1 MTKRQSGLSALTRH
15 LLRVFT
21 DVDMVDSI
29 VEDMED
35 RYAGNVERKGCW
47 HARSVWIGKL
57 AIVFTSFAIKSFS
70 WRTIMLKNYLKLTIR
85 TIRRNKIYS
94 FLNITGLA
102 IGLAIF
108 IIIALYGQYEWSF
121 DKHHGHSDRIYRI
134 LHQSMDERIKREPS
148 AYTPAPLA
156 PAIVDI
162 FPEVESA
169 ARITCRFNIPVVF
182 GDNRFF
188 EEIVYFAENEAFE
201 IFSIPFLTG
210 DPKRAL
216 SQPSTIVL
224 SERMAQKYF
233 GGDDPVGKTL
243 MLKGSLS
250 YTVTGII
257 ENMPENSHLSM
268 DFIMPF
274 VEFFRFLNLDPQS
287 WATSNYYSYIL
298 LREGILAEE
307 FERKLNDNIYRGIEI
322 EERRKKTFYLQP
334 LSSIHLQ
341 TDVIHEI
348 RDQIDDK
355 KDSKYLLL
363 FSTSA
368 LLMLILACINYM
380 NLATA
385 RSVQRSKEVGMRKV
399 VGASRGQL
407 ARQFL
412 GESLF
417 FSFLALVAA
426 VIIVFF
432 TLPVFNNFIQRP
444 LRFDLAENHALI
456 LVLVSVVV
464 FVGLVSGSY
473 PALLISSF
481 KPGPILK
488 GNVEKSSKAVAMR
501 NLLVVVQFA
510 VTIVFIIGSFIVR
523 DQLLFIRT
531 TDMGYDREQ
540 IITLAV
546 KNDRNVRQNIETI
559 KTELKRNPK
568 ITAVSASSYLPNY
581 NESGINI
588 KVLPG
593 KNPGEYV
600 PIYGSIADYDYVD
613 VFGLDIVEGR
623 NFSREF
629 ASDTKGAILINESA
643 ADACKWESPVGKEV
657 SAWGI
662 DNLKIVGIIEDFHFR
677 SLHEPIGPLFVI
689 LSPTYAGYI
698 SIKMDMSDFDE
709 TMAYVEK
716 TMKNFAPGLPFEYRF
731 FNETVERMYTA
742 EQKIA
747 QMYGCISVI
756 TIIIACLGIFGL
768 STSIAERRTKEIGV
782 RKVLG
787 ASVLRITAL
796 LGMQFVKLVL
806 IANLI
811 AWPIAFIIMNHWLQN
826 FVYRTDIKVWVF
838 LLSAFVA
845 LAVALMTVSFQS
857 VKAALANPMDSLRY
871 E

>member
-1 MTKRQSGLSALTRH
+1 MTKRQSVLSALTRN

-21 DVDMVDSI
+21 DSDLADSV

-35 RYAGNVERKGCW
+35 RYAGNVEQKGRFY
-47 HARSVWIGKL
+47 ARSVWAGKL
-57 AIVFTSFAIKSFS
+57 VIVLTSFAVKSFS
-70 WRTIMLKNYLKLTIR
+70 WRMVMLKNYLKLTIR

-102 IGLAIF
+102 IGLAVF
-108 IIIALYGQYEWSF
+108 IIITLYGQYELSF
-121 DKHHGHSDRIYRI
+121 DKHHVHSDRIYRI
-134 LHQSMDERIKREPS
+134 LHQSMDERIKREIS
-148 AYTPAPLA
+148 SYTPAPLV
-156 PAIVDI
+156 PAMVDI
-162 FPEVESA
+162 FPDIESA
-169 ARITCRFNIPVVF
+169 ARITCRFNIPVVS

-201 IFSIPFLTG
+201 IFSVPFLIG
-210 DPKRAL
+210 DPKKAL
-216 SQPSTIVL
+216 AQPSTIVL
-224 SERMAQKYF
+224 SERMARKYF
-233 GGDDPVGKTL
+233 GDDDPMGKIL
-243 MLKGSLS
+243 ILKGSLS

-274 VEFFRFLNLDPQS
+274 VEFFKFLNLDPQS
-287 WATSNYYSYIL
+287 WGTSNYYSYIL
-298 LREGILAEE
+298 LREGVEAEE
-307 FERKLNDNIYRGIEI
+307 FERKLNNNIYKGIEI
-322 EERRKKTFYLQP
+322 EERRKKTYYLQAM
-334 LSSIHLQ
+334 SSIHLQ

-348 RDQIDDK
+348 RDQTDNK

-368 LLMLILACINYM
+368 FLMLILACINYM

-407 ARQFL
+407 IKQFL

-426 VIIVFF
+426 MIVVFF

-444 LRFDLAENHALI
+444 LRFDVIENQMLI
-456 LVLVSVVV
+456 LVLISVVV

-481 KPGPILK
+481 KPAAVLK
-488 GNVEKSSKAVAMR
+488 GHLEKSSKTVAMR
-501 NLLVVVQFA
+501 NILVVMQFA
-510 VTIVFIIGSFIVR
+510 VTIVFIIGSFVVR
-523 DQLLFIRT
+523 DQLLFIKK
-531 TDMGYDREQ
+531 TDMGYNREQ

-546 KNDRNVRQNIETI
+546 KNDRNIRQNIETI

-568 ITAVSASSYLPNY
+568 ITAVSASSYLPNF

-588 KVLPG
+588 KVLPA

-600 PIYGSIADYDYVD
+600 PVYGSIADYDYAD

-629 ASDTKGAILINESA
+629 ASDAQGAILINESA
-643 ADACKWESPVGKEV
+643 AEACKWESPVGEKL
-657 SAWGI
+657 SAWGL
-662 DNLKIVGIIEDFHFR
+662 DNLEIVGIIEDFHFR

-689 LSPTYAGYI
+689 LSPTYARYI
-698 SIKMDMSDFDE
+698 SVKMDMSDFDE
-709 TMAYVEK
+709 TIAYVEK
-716 TMKNFAPGLPFEYRF
+716 TMKNFAPELPFEYHF
-731 FNETVERMYTA
+731 FNETVERMYRA

-787 ASVLRITAL
+787 ASVLGITAL
-796 LGMQFVKLVL
+796 LWKQFVKLVL
-806 IANLI
+806 IANII
-811 AWPIAFIIMNHWLQN
+811 AWPIAFYVMNHWLQN
-826 FVYRTDIKVWVF
+826 FVYRTDVKIWVF

-845 LAVALMTVSFQS
+845 LAVALMTVSYQS
-857 VKAALANPMDSLRY
+857 IKAALADPIDSLRY